1 MRRVVSLY
9 LPTWP
14 TDRIRRRHGAPP
26 AGEPLVTV
34 KTEGSRRLIGAV
46 DQAAHALGL
55 RSGQTIA
62 HAQAL
67 VPNLRVVEA
76 MPDEDEASLT
86 ELARWCI
93 GYSPIVAP
101 DPPNGIWIDIAG
113 AAHLF
118 GNEEKL
124 LAHLVGRLVAQGIQ
138 AAACVADAPGT
149 AWAVARY
156 GKGAVVPPGRSVE
169 AVASLPV
176 SALRLSQAT
185 VEALHR
191 LGIER
196 IGQLAAMPR
205 APMVRRFGK
214 EVALRLD
221 QAFGHAF
228 EPINPLVPKE
238 VPVQRV
244 SFAEPIGRLE
254 DLKAV
259 VQRLVDRLCQDVAR
273 AGLGVRRLDLIFERI
288 DRRSA
293 ALRVGTAKATRE
305 ASHLAKLFDERLQ
318 TIDPGFG
325 IEAALLIASKTEPL
339 SEKQMEVRSLANDQ
353 TLNVDL
359 SRLVDRLGARLGPK
373 RAYRLAP
380 VESRMPERSMKRVSA
395 LAPVTGL
402 VWPEGLPRPTRLLD
416 PPEPVTATALLP
428 DHPPA
433 FFVWRRVRH
442 RVVKADGPERITGEW
457 WKSESER
464 SSLRDY
470 YRVENEQGARF
481 WVFRD
486 APADEGGRWWLH
498 GLFA

>member
-14 TDRIRRRHGAPP
+14 TDRIRRRHRAPP
-26 AGEPLVTV
+26 PGEPLVTV
-34 KTEGSRRLIGAV
+34 RKEGARRLIGAV
-46 DQAAHALGL
+46 DQSAHAAGL
-55 RSGQTIA
+55 RPGQTIA

-67 VPNLRVVEA
+67 VPNLHVVDA
-76 MPDEDEASLT
+76 TPAEDEATLN

-101 DPPNGIWIDIAG
+101 DPPDGVWLDIAG
-113 AAHLF
+113 VAHLF
-118 GNEEKL
+118 GSEEKL
-124 LAHLVGRLVAQGIQ
+124 LAHLVNRLVAQGVQ
-138 AAACVADAPGT
+138 AAACVADAPGA

-156 GKGAVVPPGRSVE
+156 GTQAVVPPGRSVE

-176 SALRLSQAT
+176 PALRLSQAT

-191 LGIER
+191 LGVER

-214 EVALRLD
+214 DVALRLD

-228 EPINPLVPKE
+228 EPLNPLVPRE
-238 VPVQRV
+238 TPVQRV

-254 DLKAV
+254 DLQSV
-259 VQRLVDRLCQDVAR
+259 VKRLAGRLCRDLER
-273 AGLGVRRLDLIFERI
+273 AALGARRLDLIFERV

-293 ALRVGTAKATRE
+293 ALRIGTAKATRE
-305 ASHLAKLFDERLQ
+305 AAHLAKLFDERLQ
-318 TIDPGFG
+318 TVDPGFG
-325 IEAALLIASKTEPL
+325 IEAAILIASKVEPL
-339 SEKQMEVRSLANDQ
+339 SEQQVEAKGLADEHAS
-353 TLNVDL
+353 NVDV

-373 RAYRLAP
+373 RVYRLVP
-380 VESRMPERSMKRVSA
+380 IESRVPERSVKRLPP
-395 LAPVTGL
+395 LAPATDAS
-402 VWPEGLPRPTRLLD
+402 WPEALPRPTRLLD

-481 WVFRD
+481 WLFRD
-486 APADEGGRWWLH
+486 APTDQGGRWWIH

>member
-14 TDRIRRRHGAPP
+14 TDRIRRRNGAPP
-26 AGEPLVTV
+26 HDEPLVTV
-34 KTEGSRRLIGAV
+34 KTEGSRRLVAAV

-55 RSGQTIA
+55 RPGQTIT
-62 HAQAL
+62 HAQTL
-67 VPNLRVVEA
+67 VPNLHVVDATPE
-76 MPDEDEASLT
+76 EDEASLH

-101 DPPNGIWIDIAG
+101 DPPDGVWIDIAG

-118 GNEEKL
+118 GGEEKL
-124 LAHLVGRLVAQGIQ
+124 VAHLVKRLVTQGLQ

-156 GKGAVVPPGRSVE
+156 GNQGVIAPGRSVE

-176 SALRLSQAT
+176 PALRLPSAT
-185 VEALHR
+185 IESLHR

-196 IGQLAAMPR
+196 VGQLAAMPR

-214 EVALRLD
+214 DVALRLD
-221 QAFGHAF
+221 QAFGHVF
-228 EPINPLVPKE
+228 EPLNPLVPKE
-238 VPVQRV
+238 TPARRLT
-244 SFAEPIGRLE
+244 FAEPIGRLE
-254 DLKAV
+254 DLQSV
-259 VQRLVDRLCQDVAR
+259 VRQLAGRLCRDLERVS
-273 AGLGVRRLDLIFERI
+273 LGVRRLDLVFERI
-288 DRRSA
+288 DRRSV
-293 ALRVGTAKATRE
+293 ALRIGTAKATRE
-305 ASHLAKLFDERLQ
+305 ANHLAKLFGERLQ
-318 TIDPGFG
+318 TVDPGFG
-325 IEAALLIASKTEPL
+325 IEAAMLIASKVEPL
-339 SEKQMEVRSLANDQ
+339 SERQVEAKGLADGDAPD
-353 TLNVDL
+353 VDL

-373 RAYRLAP
+373 RVYRLVP
-380 VESRMPERSMKRVSA
+380 VESRVPERAMKRVPA
-395 LAPVTGL
+395 LAPPTGVT
-402 VWPEGLPRPTRLLD
+402 WPEMLPRPTRLLD

-457 WKSESER
+457 WKSERER
-464 SSLRDY
+464 ASLRDY
-470 YRVENEQGARF
+470 YRVENEEGARF
-481 WVFRD
+481 WIFRD
-486 APADEGGRWWLH
+486 APADQGGRWWLH

>member
-1 MRRVVSLY
+1 M
-9 LPTWP
+9 
-14 TDRIRRRHGAPP
+14 
-26 AGEPLVTV
+26 TV
-34 KTEGSRRLIGAV
+34 RTEGARRFIGAV
-46 DQAAHALGL
+46 DQAAYALGF
-55 RSGQTIA
+55 RPGQTIA

-67 VPNLRVVEA
+67 VPNLHIVDSTPA
-76 MPDEDEASLT
+76 EDEATLN

-101 DPPNGIWIDIAG
+101 DPPDGVWLDIAG
-113 AAHLF
+113 VAHLF
-118 GNEEKL
+118 GSEEKL
-124 LAHLVGRLVAQGIQ
+124 LAHLVGRLVNQGVQ
-138 AAACVADAPGT
+138 ATACVADAPGA

-156 GKGAVVPPGRSVE
+156 GAQAVVPPGRSVE

-176 SALRLSQAT
+176 PALRLPQAT

-191 LGIER
+191 LGVER
-196 IGQLAAMPR
+196 VGQLAAMPR

-214 EVALRLD
+214 DVALRLD

-228 EPINPLVPKE
+228 EPLNPLVPKE
-238 VPVQRV
+238 TPVQRV

-254 DLKAV
+254 DLQSV
-259 VQRLVDRLCQDVAR
+259 VKRLAGRLCRDLER
-273 AGLGVRRLDLIFERI
+273 AALGARRLDLILERV

-305 ASHLAKLFDERLQ
+305 AAHLAKLFDGRLQ
-318 TIDPGFG
+318 TVDPGFG
-325 IEAALLIASKTEPL
+325 IEAAILIASKVEPL
-339 SEKQMEVRSLANDQ
+339 SEMQAEARGLAEGNGPD
-353 TLNVDL
+353 VDV

-373 RAYRLAP
+373 RVYRLVP
-380 VESRMPERSMKRVSA
+380 VESRVPERSVKRLPP
-395 LAPVTGL
+395 LAPATDAS
-402 VWPEGLPRPTRLLD
+402 WPDALPRPTRLLD

-481 WVFRD
+481 WIFRD
-486 APADEGGRWWLH
+486 APADQGGRWWLH

>member
-1 MRRVVSLY
+1 V
-9 LPTWP
+9 
-14 TDRIRRRHGAPP
+14 PP
-26 AGEPLVTV
+26 PGEPLVTV
-34 KTEGSRRLIGAV
+34 RIEGARRLISAV

-55 RSGQTIA
+55 RPDQTIA
-62 HAQAL
+62 HAQAM
-67 VPNLRVVEA
+67 VPNLHVVDATPE
-76 MPDEDEASLT
+76 EDEASLN

-93 GYSPIVAP
+93 GYSPVAAP
-101 DPPNGIWIDIAG
+101 DPPDGVWIDIAG

-118 GNEEKL
+118 GGEEQL
-124 LAHLVGRLVAQGIQ
+124 VTHLVKRLVAQGIQ

-156 GKGAVVPPGRSVE
+156 GKQIVAPPGRSVE

-176 SALRLSQAT
+176 AALRLPQVTIA
-185 VEALHR
+185 ALHR

-228 EPINPLVPKE
+228 EPLNPLVPKE
-238 VPVQRV
+238 TPVQRV
-244 SFAEPIGRLE
+244 SFAEPIGGIE
-254 DLKAV
+254 DLKGV
-259 VQRLVDRLCQDVAR
+259 VRRLADRLCRDLERGA
-273 AGLGVRRLDLIFERI
+273 LGARRLDLIFERV

-293 ALRVGTAKATRE
+293 ALRIGTAKATRE
-305 ASHLAKLFDERLQ
+305 AGHLAKLFDERLQ

-325 IEAALLIASKTEPL
+325 IEAAMLVASKVEPL
-339 SEKQMEVRSLANDQ
+339 SEKQVEAKGWAGDHAPD
-353 TLNVDL
+353 VDL

-373 RAYRLAP
+373 RVYRLAP
-380 VESRMPERSMKRVSA
+380 VESRVPERTMKRVPA
-395 LAPVTGL
+395 LAPMTG
-402 VWPEGLPRPTRLLD
+402 VAWPEVLPRPTRLLE

-442 RVVKADGPERITGEW
+442 RVVRADGPERITGEW
-457 WKSESER
+457 WKCESER

-481 WVFRD
+481 WLFRD
-486 APADEGGRWWLH
+486 APAAQGGRWWLH

>member
-14 TDRIRRRHGAPP
+14 TDRIRRRNGAPP
-26 AGEPLVTV
+26 HDEPLVTV
-34 KTEGSRRLIGAV
+34 KTEGSRRLVAAV

-55 RSGQTIA
+55 RPGQTIT
-62 HAQAL
+62 HAQTL
-67 VPNLRVVEA
+67 VPNLHVVDATPE
-76 MPDEDEASLT
+76 EDEASLH

-101 DPPNGIWIDIAG
+101 DPPDGVWIDIAG

-118 GNEEKL
+118 GGEEKL
-124 LAHLVGRLVAQGIQ
+124 VAHLVKRLVTQGLQ

-156 GKGAVVPPGRSVE
+156 GNQGVIAPGRSVE

-176 SALRLSQAT
+176 PALRLPSAT
-185 VEALHR
+185 IESLHR

-196 IGQLAAMPR
+196 VGQLAAMPR

-214 EVALRLD
+214 DVALRLD
-221 QAFGHAF
+221 QAFGHVF
-228 EPINPLVPKE
+228 EPLNPLVPKE
-238 VPVQRV
+238 TPARRLT
-244 SFAEPIGRLE
+244 FAEPIGRLE
-254 DLKAV
+254 DLQSV
-259 VQRLVDRLCQDVAR
+259 VRQLADRLCRDLERVS
-273 AGLGVRRLDLIFERI
+273 LGVRRLDLVFERI
-288 DRRSA
+288 DRRSV

-305 ASHLAKLFDERLQ
+305 VNHLAKLFGERLQ
-318 TIDPGFG
+318 TVDPGFG
-325 IEAALLIASKTEPL
+325 IEAAMLIASKVEPL
-339 SEKQMEVRSLANDQ
+339 SERQVEAKGLADGDAPD
-353 TLNVDL
+353 VDL

-373 RAYRLAP
+373 RVYRLVP
-380 VESRMPERSMKRVSA
+380 VESRVPERAMKRVPA
-395 LAPVTGL
+395 LAPPTGVT
-402 VWPEGLPRPTRLLD
+402 WPEMLPRPTRLLD

-457 WKSESER
+457 WKSERER
-464 SSLRDY
+464 ASLRDY
-470 YRVENEQGARF
+470 YRVENEEGARF
-481 WVFRD
+481 WIFRD
-486 APADEGGRWWLH
+486 APADQGGRWWLH

>member
-14 TDRIRRRHGAPP
+14 TDRIRRRHRATPP
-26 AGEPLVTV
+26 GEPLVTV
-34 KTEGSRRLIGAV
+34 RTEGARRLIAAV
-46 DQAAHALGL
+46 DQAAYALGL
-55 RSGQTIA
+55 RPGQTIA

-67 VPNLRVVEA
+67 VPNLRVVDATPE
-76 MPDEDEASLT
+76 EDEATLN

-101 DPPNGIWIDIAG
+101 DPPDGVWLDIAG
-113 AAHLF
+113 VAHLF
-118 GNEEKL
+118 GSEENL
-124 LAHLVGRLVAQGIQ
+124 LAHLVGRLVAQGVH
-138 AAACVADAPGT
+138 AAACVADAPGA

-156 GKGAVVPPGRSVE
+156 GTQAVVPPGRSVE

-176 SALRLSQAT
+176 PALRLPQAT

-191 LGIER
+191 LGVER
-196 IGQLAAMPR
+196 VGQLAAMPR

-214 EVALRLD
+214 DVALRLD

-228 EPINPLVPKE
+228 EPLNPLVPRE
-238 VPVQRV
+238 TPVQRV

-254 DLKAV
+254 DLQSV
-259 VQRLVDRLCQDVAR
+259 VKRLAGRLCIDLERTALGAR
-273 AGLGVRRLDLIFERI
+273 RIDLIFERV

-293 ALRVGTAKATRE
+293 ALRVGTAKATRD
-305 ASHLAKLFDERLQ
+305 ATHLAKLFDEHLQ
-318 TIDPGFG
+318 TVDPGFG
-325 IEAALLIASKTEPL
+325 IEAAILIASKVEPL
-339 SEKQMEVRSLANDQ
+339 SEKQVEVRGLAEGDAS
-353 TLNVDL
+353 NVDV
-359 SRLVDRLGARLGPK
+359 SRLVDRLGARLGSK
-373 RAYRLAP
+373 RVYRLVP
-380 VESRMPERSMKRVSA
+380 VESRVPERATKRIPA
-395 LAPVTGL
+395 LAPITG
-402 VWPEGLPRPTRLLD
+402 VAWPEALPRPTRLLD

-470 YRVENEQGARF
+470 YRVENEQGSRF
-481 WVFRD
+481 WLFRD
-486 APADEGGRWWLH
+486 APTDQGGRWWIH

>member
-14 TDRIRRRHGAPP
+14 TDRIRRRHGVPP
-26 AGEPLVTV
+26 PSEPLVTV
-34 KTEGSRRLIGAV
+34 TTEGARRLIGAV
-46 DQAAHALGL
+46 DQAAHVLGL
-55 RSGQTIA
+55 RPDQTIA

-67 VPNLRVVEA
+67 VPNLHVVEA
-76 MPDEDEASLT
+76 APEEDEATLV

-93 GYSPIVAP
+93 GFSPIVAP
-101 DPPNGIWIDIAG
+101 NPPDGVFIDIAG
-113 AAHLF
+113 SAHLF
-118 GNEEKL
+118 GGEEKL
-124 LAHLVGRLVAQGIQ
+124 IAHLVGRLVAQRIQ

-149 AWAVARY
+149 AWAVVRY
-156 GKGAVVPPGRSVE
+156 GTQSIVPPGRAVE

-176 SALRLSQAT
+176 PALRLPRAT

-191 LGIER
+191 LGVER

-228 EPINPLVPKE
+228 EPLNPLVPKE
-238 VPVQRV
+238 VPVRRV
-244 SFAEPIGRLE
+244 SFAEPVGRLE
-254 DLKAV
+254 DLKDV
-259 VQRLVDRLCQDVAR
+259 VQRLADRLCRDLAR
-273 AGLGVRRLDLIFERI
+273 AGLGVRRLDLIFERV
-288 DRRSA
+288 DRRSV

-305 ASHLAKLFDERLQ
+305 ASHLARLFDERLQ
-318 TIDPGFG
+318 TVDPGFG
-325 IEAALLIASKTEPL
+325 IEAAILVASKVEPL
-339 SEKQMEVRSLANDQ
+339 SETQVDAKALIGNRAAG
-353 TLNVDL
+353 VDL

-373 RAYRLAP
+373 RVYRLMP
-380 VESRMPERSMKRVSA
+380 VESRMPERSTKRVPA
-395 LAPVTGL
+395 LAPTTGL
-402 VWPEGLPRPTRLLD
+402 VWPEILPRPTRLLD
-416 PPEPVTATALLP
+416 PPEPITATALLP

-457 WKSESER
+457 WKSERER

-481 WVFRD
+481 WIFRD
-486 APADEGGRWWLH
+486 APADQGGRWWLH

>member
-1 MRRVVSLY
+1 M
-9 LPTWP
+9 T
-14 TDRIRRRHGAPP
+14 
-26 AGEPLVTV
+26 
-34 KTEGSRRLIGAV
+34 TEGPRRLIGAV

-55 RSGQTIA
+55 RPGQTIA

-67 VPNLRVVEA
+67 VPNLHIVEA
-76 MPDEDEASLT
+76 APQEDEASLT

-113 AAHLF
+113 VAHLF
-118 GNEEKL
+118 GSEEKL
-124 LAHLVGRLVAQGIQ
+124 VAHLVGRLVAQGIQ
-138 AAACVADAPGT
+138 ATACVADAPGT

-156 GKGAVVPPGRSVE
+156 GNERIVPPGRSIE

-176 SALRLSQAT
+176 PALRLPQET
-185 VEALHR
+185 VESLHR

-228 EPINPLVPKE
+228 EPLDPLVPKG
-238 VPVQRV
+238 VPARRV
-244 SFAEPIGRLE
+244 SFAEPVGRLE

-259 VQRLVDRLCQDVAR
+259 VQRLADRLCQDLAR
-273 AGLGVRRLDLIFERI
+273 KSLGVRRLDLIFERI
-288 DRRSA
+288 DRRSV
-293 ALRVGTAKATRE
+293 ALRIGTAKATRE
-305 ASHLAKLFDERLQ
+305 ASHLAKLFDEQLQ
-318 TIDPGFG
+318 TVDPGFG
-325 IEAALLIASKTEPL
+325 IEAAVLIASKTEPL
-339 SEKQMEVRSLANDQ
+339 SETQVEAKGLAGDQ
-353 TLNVDL
+353 SSDVDL

-373 RAYRLAP
+373 RVYRLAP
-380 VESRMPERSMKRVSA
+380 VESRVPERSMKRVPA
-395 LAPVTGL
+395 LSPLTGL
-402 VWPEGLPRPTRLLD
+402 VWPETLPRPTRLLD
-416 PPEPVTATALLP
+416 PPEPVAATALLP
-428 DHPPA
+428 DHPPT

-457 WKSESER
+457 WKSEEER
-464 SSLRDY
+464 SSFRDY
-470 YRVENEQGARF
+470 YRVENQEGARF
-481 WVFRD
+481 WIFRD